1 MTFFEWM
8 NDKYP
13 DPDSACGELT
23 VCLRNIDALRTAV
36 AYADFIPYLLQ
47 HSMPHKMTR
56 MFSACWFRYCEDCFW
71 FSDFLHDCCVIDPY
85 ATEKSGE
92 LLEAYRKY
100 SLRRGRPPRAS
111 SAFCSE
117 LIDHGFKR
125 RKTKNGMLVSGLRL
139 RNA

>member
-23 VCLRNIDALRTAV
+23 LCLRNIDALRTAV
-36 AYADFIPYLLQ
+36 AYADFIPHLLE
-47 HSMPHKMTR
+47 HFMPNKMTR
-56 MFSACWFRYCEDCFW
+56 MFDACWSRYCDDCFW
-71 FSDFLHDCCVIDPY
+71 FSDFLHDCCVVDPY

>member
-1 MTFFEWM
+1 MTFYEWM
-8 NDKYP
+8 NNKYS

-36 AYADFIPYLLQ
+36 AYADFIPHLLQ
-47 HSMPHKMTR
+47 HSMPHKMIR
-56 MFSACWFRYCEDCFW
+56 MFDACWFRYCDDCFW
-71 FSDFLHDCCVIDPY
+71 FSDFLHDCCTVDPH
-85 ATEKSGE
+85 AAEKSAE

-100 SLRRGRPPRAS
+100 SLGRSRPPRAS

-117 LIDHGFKR
+117 LMAHGFTK
-125 RKTKNGMLVSGLRL
+125 RKTKNCMLVSGLRL

>member
-36 AYADFIPYLLQ
+36 AYADFIPHLLQ
-47 HSMPHKMTR
+47 HSMPHKMIR
-56 MFSACWFRYCEDCFW
+56 MFNACWFRYCDDCFW
-71 FSDFLHDCCVIDPY
+71 FSDFLLDRCVVDPH
-85 ATEKSGE
+85 AAEKSGE

-100 SLRRGRPPRAS
+100 SLGRNRPPRAS

-117 LIDHGFKR
+117 LMAHGFTK
-125 RKTKNGMLVSGLRL
+125 RKTKSCMLVNGLRL

>member
-23 VCLRNIDALRTAV
+23 LCLRNIDALQDCGCLCRFYPASS
-36 AYADFIPYLLQ
+36 AAFHAAQMI
-47 HSMPHKMTR
+47 R
-56 MFSACWFRYCEDCFW
+56 MFNACWFRYCDDCFW
-71 FSDFLHDCCVIDPY
+71 FSDFLHDRCVVDPH
-85 ATEKSGE
+85 AAEKSGE

-100 SLRRGRPPRAS
+100 SLGRNRPPRAS

-117 LIDHGFKR
+117 LVAHGFTK
-125 RKTKNGMLVSGLRL
+125 RKTKSCMLVSGLRL